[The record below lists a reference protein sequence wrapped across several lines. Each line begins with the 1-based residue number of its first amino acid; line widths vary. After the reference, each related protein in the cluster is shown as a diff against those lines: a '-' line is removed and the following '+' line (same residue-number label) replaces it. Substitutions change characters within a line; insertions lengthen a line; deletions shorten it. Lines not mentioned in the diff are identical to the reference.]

1 MRDTFQ
7 GELRELDVQTCL
19 MGGMCEDII
28 DRAVRCFLTNDE
40 KLAKKVVKLQDTISQ
55 KEREIEIMCIQLIMK
70 QQPVA
75 SDLRVISAT
84 LKMVTDLQRIGDQS
98 LDIAEIVLTGQLTQ
112 AIRTQ
117 DFQKMG
123 EAVVYMVKSSVE
135 AFQARSLEH
144 AKEVI
149 AYDDVVDE
157 YFEKIKFN
165 LLERIRGRIDDSDRD
180 VLDMLMI
187 AKYLERIGDHAAN
200 VGNWVA
206 FSVNGE
212 LLPDN

>member
-7 GELRELDVQTCL
+7 GELRELDNQTCL

-40 KLAKKVVKLQDTISQ
+40 KLAQKVVKLQDTISQ

-75 SDLRVISAT
+75 SDLRIISAT
-84 LKMVTDLQRIGDQS
+84 LKMVTDLHRIGDHVPGHRRDCPHRS
-98 LDIAEIVLTGQLTQ
+98 AHPGHPHPGFPENGRSGGLHGQIQRRGLP
-112 AIRTQ
+112 
-117 DFQKMG
+117 G
-123 EAVVYMVKSSVE
+123 SE
-135 AFQARSLEH
+135 LEH

-200 VGNWVA
+200 VGNWV
-206 FSVNGE
+206 
-212 LLPDN
+212 LLRERRTVAG